1 MDVKYRPEPWQNMG
15 DGMNR
20 ITKDGLIKL
29 RDANELLKSID
40 ERIRD
45 LDSDGSIHFN
55 PKDQSQKIGE
65 LLDSYSTLQKYC
77 GEAGRLVSEHIDK
90 PFLVEMD
97 KLAQKMRDTSILSF
111 ETNNRIGSTTTT
123 VLPGAHAGYGS
134 VPQTIQKKKDKITVE
149 DIFRDSP
156 AFDNVLRG
164 EYKELKKQNPDAK
177 LNYEEYKKVVPST
190 RGFEYKSIED
200 EQKKLEMVRDI
211 GIGVGIIITTILCPP
226 LGAAA
231 AVVYGG
237 VQIKSG
243 IDGEDWGT
251 HRKLSQEERVG
262 NIIFGGLDA
271 IPVVGAVGKGVKA
284 FKGTSELADLAK
296 LLKFKEG
303 MPGFN
308 PNLGK
313 NVVQS
318 LKENNLLKNLRI
330 QGWKTVDKINDADY
344 FIKGLVAK
352 GVDSVTPFAKG
363 VEIMPDGSV
372 VRSGTNYSG
381 KFQEA
386 HDASKA
392 SIQSRISNLESGG
405 VKGTGKVGYGSNI
418 SDNISKEIKELDK
431 EINRLK
437 IEGNDKEVKRLTRE
451 KNKLANKLDTK
462 DVISDHYDLKVA
474 KEYERKIDNSKYFS
488 HDKGD
493 FGEEVTK
500 IVARDSDLGKDVSD
514 LFQVGR
520 NGIDAAFLSKGPPPK
535 LTIIESKASD
545 SASFSYSDKQ
555 KKGGDTYFQDM
566 VNSDDPR
573 YANFR
578 DNLEN
583 LMEESPDLQ
592 FDFIRVETDIKIT
605 DTGFGVDELKVKDW
619 NKKID

>member
-20 ITKDGLIKL
+20 ITKDALIKL
-29 RDANELLKSID
+29 REANESLKRID
-40 ERIRD
+40 GRIRD

-97 KLAQKMRDTSILSF
+97 KFAQKMRDTSILSF

-318 LKENNLLKNLRI
+318 LKENKNLKNAL
-330 QGWKTVDKINDADY
+330 DA
-344 FIKGLVAK
+344 
-352 GVDSVTPFAKG
+352 
-363 VEIMPDGSV
+363 M
-372 VRSGTNYSG
+372 
-381 KFQEA
+381 
-386 HDASKA
+386 
-392 SIQSRISNLESGG
+392 
-405 VKGTGKVGYGSNI
+405 
-418 SDNISKEIKELDK
+418 
-431 EINRLK
+431 
-437 IEGNDKEVKRLTRE
+437 
-451 KNKLANKLDTK
+451 
-462 DVISDHYDLKVA
+462 
-474 KEYERKIDNSKYFS
+474 
-488 HDKGD
+488 
-493 FGEEVTK
+493 
-500 IVARDSDLGKDVSD
+500 
-514 LFQVGR
+514 
-520 NGIDAAFLSKGPPPK
+520 
-535 LTIIESKASD
+535 
-545 SASFSYSDKQ
+545 
-555 KKGGDTYFQDM
+555 
-566 VNSDDPR
+566 
-573 YANFR
+573 
-578 DNLEN
+578 
-583 LMEESPDLQ
+583 
-592 FDFIRVETDIKIT
+592 
-605 DTGFGVDELKVKDW
+605 
-619 NKKID
+619 

>member
-20 ITKDGLIKL
+20 ITKDALMKL
-29 RDANELLKSID
+29 REANESLKRID
-40 ERIRD
+40 GRIRD

-97 KLAQKMRDTSILSF
+97 KFAQKMRDTSILSF

-156 AFDNVLRG
+156 AFDNVLRA

-231 AVVYGG
+231 AVVYGA

-284 FKGTSELADLAK
+284 FKGTSELANLAK

-318 LKENNLLKNLRI
+318 LKENNLLKNLKI

-352 GVDSVTPFAKG
+352 GVDSVTPF
-363 VEIMPDGSV
+363 V
-372 VRSGTNYSG
+372 
-381 KFQEA
+381 
-386 HDASKA
+386 
-392 SIQSRISNLESGG
+392 
-405 VKGTGKVGYGSNI
+405 
-418 SDNISKEIKELDK
+418 
-431 EINRLK
+431 
-437 IEGNDKEVKRLTRE
+437 
-451 KNKLANKLDTK
+451 
-462 DVISDHYDLKVA
+462 
-474 KEYERKIDNSKYFS
+474 
-488 HDKGD
+488 
-493 FGEEVTK
+493 
-500 IVARDSDLGKDVSD
+500 
-514 LFQVGR
+514 
-520 NGIDAAFLSKGPPPK
+520 
-535 LTIIESKASD
+535 
-545 SASFSYSDKQ
+545 
-555 KKGGDTYFQDM
+555 
-566 VNSDDPR
+566 
-573 YANFR
+573 
-578 DNLEN
+578 
-583 LMEESPDLQ
+583 
-592 FDFIRVETDIKIT
+592 
-605 DTGFGVDELKVKDW
+605 
-619 NKKID
+619 

>member
-1 MDVKYRPEPWQNMG
+1 MDVKYRPEPWQDMG

-20 ITKDGLIKL
+20 ITKDALMKL
-29 RDANELLKSID
+29 RYANELLKRID
-40 ERIRD
+40 GRIRD

-65 LLDSYSTLQKYC
+65 LLESYSTLQKYC
-77 GEAGRLVSEHIDK
+77 GEAGRVVSEHIDK
-90 PFLVEMD
+90 PFLIEMD
-97 KLAQKMRDTSILSF
+97 KFAQKMRDTSILSF
-111 ETNNRIGSTTTT
+111 KTDNRIGSTTTT
-123 VLPGAHAGYGS
+123 VLPDAHAGYGS
-134 VPQTIQKKKDKITVE
+134 VPQTIKTKKDKITVE
-149 DIFRDSP
+149 DIFKDSP
-156 AFDNVLRG
+156 AFDNVLRE

-211 GIGVGIIITTILCPP
+211 GIGAGIIITTILCPP

-231 AVVYGG
+231 AVVYGA

-262 NIIFGGLDA
+262 NVIFGGLDA
-271 IPVVGAVGKGVKA
+271 IPVVGAIGKGVKA
-284 FKGTSELADLAK
+284 FKGTNELADLAK

-318 LKENNLLKNLRI
+318 LKENNLLKNLKI

-352 GVDSVTPFAKG
+352 GADSVSPIFKG
-363 VEIMPDGSV
+363 VEILPDGSV

-405 VKGTGKVGYGSNI
+405 VKGTGDVGKGASGANEFDDILVDSYKNLRK
-418 SDNISKEIKELDK
+418 NKEISGQAHHL
-431 EINRLK
+431 N
-437 IEGNDKEVKRLTRE
+437 
-451 KNKLANKLDTK
+451 
-462 DVISDHYDLKVA
+462 
-474 KEYERKIDNSKYFS
+474 
-488 HDKGD
+488 
-493 FGEEVTK
+493 
-500 IVARDSDLGKDVSD
+500 
-514 LFQVGR
+514 Q
-520 NGIDAAFLSKGPPPK
+520 DAAFRDYIPRNDGLSVKLEGNIFKDIDSPHYNAHKSLEDFWNVYRKNGDLAGLKPNLTDYNNTLRDSLINAGLSETQANKAVSEAIKQQINAGLLADDFVPRIPGRINLPK
-535 LTIIESKASD
+535 PK
-545 SASFSYSDKQ
+545 
-555 KKGGDTYFQDM
+555 
-566 VNSDDPR
+566 P
-573 YANFR
+573 
-578 DNLEN
+578 
-583 LMEESPDLQ
+583 
-592 FDFIRVETDIKIT
+592 
-605 DTGFGVDELKVKDW
+605 
-619 NKKID
+619 